1 MKTKSAFMNLHY
13 LITRDQNFVFTI
25 VSYIAILLIFINM
38 SLTTS
43 PAIGIFASA
52 IYLLINATY
61 LGHAFFEKENTFIG
75 FMLGVLLL
83 MVILGLV
90 AGAVMILYNLNNIG
104 SVIVLFITSSF
115 ASFLNRKVK
124 SKNVSL

>member
-61 LGHAFFEKENTFIG
+61 LGHAFFEKENTFVG

-83 MVILGLV
+83 IVILGLV
-90 AGAVMILYNLNNIG
+90 AWAVMILYNLNNVG

>member
-38 SLTTS
+38 SLTPS

-61 LGHAFFEKENTFIG
+61 LGHAFFEKENTFVG
-75 FMLGVLLL
+75 FMLGILLL

-90 AGAVMILYNLNNIG
+90 AWAVMILYNLNNIG

-115 ASFLNRKVK
+115 TSFLNRKVK

>member
-1 MKTKSAFMNLHY
+1 
-13 LITRDQNFVFTI
+13 
-25 VSYIAILLIFINM
+25 M

>member
-61 LGHAFFEKENTFIG
+61 LGHAFFEKEYTFVG

-83 MVILGLV
+83 IVILGLV
-90 AGAVMILYNLNNIG
+90 AWAVMILYNLNNVG